1 LPDPAPFRFHRRVPA
16 PVVIVSPLM
25 PPAPGGLAD
34 HTSNLA
40 ATLAGHRDVQ
50 VLTSSGA
57 APDSRFEVR
66 AEVADWHDSAE
77 VEAAVGACAPGAA
90 LLWQYVPHM
99 YGRGGVNRAVPNL
112 VERFRRQGRR
122 QVLIAHEIMAPLHW
136 KPHWLAYALW
146 HRWAWKRIRRSVD
159 AIGVSTEGW
168 IAKWRSHW
176 ADVPGGDVFLLP
188 SPSNFPVMPVPPD
201 HRTRWKAELGL
212 PPETT
217 VLAYFGT
224 LNAAKQPDWVFA
236 AWRAAR
242 SAGIPTALAVIGGK
256 PSPVLS
262 QEEAPFY
269 RPLGFLDAA
278 SVSRALQ
285 AVDLLL
291 LPFSDGVAERRTTI
305 TAGLAHGTPIL
316 TTVGPST
323 GETLRAARF
332 LRSVD
337 AADPRAYQKEAVRL
351 LASAPERL
359 GISHLAK
366 EAYRDAYS
374 WDVVA
379 QRLLVRLP

>member
-1 LPDPAPFRFHRRVPA
+1 MPERPRFRFHRRVPA

-34 HTSNLA
+34 HSANLA

-57 APDSRFEVR
+57 ATDPRFEVR
-66 AEVADWHDSAE
+66 SVVADWHDAAG

-99 YGRGGVNRAVPNL
+99 YGRGGVNLAVPTL
-112 VERFRRQGRR
+112 MERFRGQGRR

-159 AIGVSTEGW
+159 AVGVSTEGW
-168 IAKWRSHW
+168 IAHWSNHW

-188 SPSNFPVMPVPPD
+188 SPSNFPVMPVPSD

-212 PPETT
+212 SPETT

-256 PSPVLS
+256 PSPVLTP
-262 QEEAPFY
+262 EEEPCY

-316 TTVGPST
+316 TTVGAST
-323 GETLRAARF
+323 GKTLRAAQF

-337 AADPRAYQKEAVRL
+337 AADPRAFQQEAVRL
-351 LASAPERL
+351 LASTQERL
-359 GISHLAK
+359 GISHLAT
-366 EAYRDAYS
+366 EAYCDAYS

-379 QRLLVRLP
+379 RRLLARLP

>member
-1 LPDPAPFRFHRRVPA
+1 LPERPRFRFHRRVPA

-34 HTSNLA
+34 HSANLA

-57 APDSRFEVR
+57 ATDPRFEVR
-66 AEVADWHDSAE
+66 SVVADWHDAAG

-99 YGRGGVNRAVPNL
+99 YGRGGVNLAVPTL
-112 VERFRRQGRR
+112 MERFRGQGRR

-159 AIGVSTEGW
+159 AVGVSTEGW
-168 IAKWRSHW
+168 IAHWSNHW

-188 SPSNFPVMPVPPD
+188 SPSNFPVMPVPSD

-212 PPETT
+212 SPETT

-256 PSPVLS
+256 PSPVLTP
-262 QEEAPFY
+262 EEEPCY

-316 TTVGPST
+316 TTVGAST
-323 GETLRAARF
+323 GKTLRAAQF

-337 AADPRAYQKEAVRL
+337 AADPRAFQQEAVRL
-351 LASAPERL
+351 LASTQERL
-359 GISHLAK
+359 RISHLAT
-366 EAYRDAYS
+366 EAYCDAYS
-374 WDVVA
+374 WEVVA
-379 QRLLVRLP
+379 RRLLARLP

>member
-1 LPDPAPFRFHRRVPA
+1 
-16 PVVIVSPLM
+16 M
-25 PPAPGGLAD
+25 PPATGGLAD

-40 ATLAGHRDVQ
+40 AALAEHRDVR
-50 VLTSSGA
+50 VLTSTGA
-57 APDSRFEVR
+57 SPDTRFEVK
-66 AEVADWHDSAE
+66 AEVSDWHDAAE
-77 VEAAVGACAPGAA
+77 VEAAVHACAPGAA

-99 YGRGGVNRAVPNL
+99 YGRGGVNRAVPTL

-146 HRWAWKRIRRSVD
+146 HRLAWRRLRRSVD
-159 AIGVSTEGW
+159 AVGVSTEGW
-168 IAKWRSHW
+168 ISHWRSHW

-188 SPSNFPVMPVPPD
+188 SPSNFPLVTVPPD
-201 HRTRWKAELGL
+201 HRTLWRTELGL
-212 PPETT
+212 SPQTK

-256 PSPVLS
+256 PSPVLTP
-262 QEEAPFY
+262 EEEPFY
-269 RPLGFLDAA
+269 RPLGFLDAGA
-278 SVSRALQ
+278 VSRALQ

-291 LPFSDGVAERRTTI
+291 LPFSDGVAERRTTV

-332 LRSVD
+332 LRSVE
-337 AADPRAYQKEAVRL
+337 AADPGAFQREAVRL
-351 LASAPERL
+351 LASEPEL
-359 GISHLAK
+359 EGISSLAQ
-366 EAYRDAYS
+366 EAYHEAYS
-374 WDVVA
+374 WQVVA
-379 QRLLVRLP
+379 RRLVARLP